1 MILNMRPRVLTN
13 DRAVKIALTA
23 LEEAAADLRR
33 RKRGARPS
41 RSLCSASRR
50 TAGAADSTHRLVRQA
65 ECCQPVGG
73 TPTGAVETTALP
85 IFNCMVPAKAASLAH
100 RGNCLVAFAGNH
112 DRRGLVCATA
122 SGAR

>member
-1 MILNMRPRVLTN
+1 MNPANPERCS
-13 DRAVKIALTA
+13 
-23 LEEAAADLRR
+23 

-50 TAGAADSTHRLVRQA
+50 TDGAMDSTDRMVRQRDG
-65 ECCQPVGG
+65 CRHVGG
-73 TPTGAVETTALP
+73 TPMEPVETTALP